1 MVIAV
6 CKSAPIRLLTAFSL
20 HKITSPSALV
30 EISDTTLPSLSA
42 QNKTPGLTSTKRVVT
57 VLFWVTGAIENNS
70 VKECKRCSSDIPWCE
85 MIEALDNGGLC
96 GWCQHFKEKMD
107 EE

>member
-1 MVIAV
+1 MLPHIKYNFMRNRYNEEDFNYYVGDLIA
-6 CKSAPIRLLTAFSL
+6 SGRLNEKEAGIAKQML
-20 HKITSPSALV
+20 
-30 EISDTTLPSLSA
+30 DQGYDSLSDK
-42 QNKTPGLTSTKRVVT
+42 QKYVFDK
-57 VLFWVTGAIENNS
+57 AIENNS
-70 VKECKRCSSDIPWCE
+70 MKECKRCSSDIPWCE

>member
-1 MVIAV
+1 MKKRYEDPDFESFVEELLRVERLNEKEAGIA
-6 CKSAPIRLLTAFSL
+6 KQMLDQGYDSS
-20 HKITSPSALV
+20 
-30 EISDTTLPSLSA
+30 SDK
-42 QNKTPGLTSTKRVVT
+42 QKYVFDK
-57 VLFWVTGAIENNS
+57 AIENNS

-96 GWCQHFKEKMD
+96 GWCQHFKEKID